1 MGNLNDHEKAHTLD
15 NCKRATF
22 LIEKKQSGEIAFKE
36 KLELEYHLSICEMCN
51 TFMKQS
57 AAINQFVKKIFNP
70 GKSELKL
77 DDGFKE
83 RLQKEIDAKLNKP
96 SGED

>member
-1 MGNLNDHEKAHTLD
+1 MKKLSDQEMAEMVY
-15 NCKRATF
+15 NCKKATF
-22 LIEKKQSGEIAFKE
+22 LIEKRQTGKITLKE
-36 KLELEYHLSICEMCN
+36 SLELEFHLKGCEMCN

-57 AAINQFVKKIFNP
+57 VLINQFVKKSSHP

-83 RLQKEIDAKLNKP
+83 QLQKQIDAKLDQFSN
-96 SGED
+96 ED

>member
-1 MGNLNDHEKAHTLD
+1 MENLSDQEKADMLD
-15 NCKRATF
+15 NCKKATF
-22 LIEKKQSGEIAFKE
+22 LIEKQQTGKIALQE
-36 KLELEYHLSICEMCN
+36 RLELEYHLSICEMCN

-57 AAINQFVKKIFNP
+57 LVINQFVKKLFHP

-83 RLQKEIDAKLNKP
+83 QLQKQIDAKLDKP
-96 SGED
+96 SDED